1 MEIGFDACLEV
12 DIIMEHKNLKVQ
24 MSELSSSVLVPTY
37 LSTRF
42 FSGTCPALNQM
53 WNTCK
58 VVADRRF
65 QQLVNLKFTFKASA
79 EHPSS
84 TTAPIHW

>member
-1 MEIGFDACLEV
+1 MDIQCSLAGQLTDGVVFGFKYVQGMEIGFDACLED

-42 FSGTCPALNQM
+42 FFWHFSS
-53 WNTCK
+53 
-58 VVADRRF
+58 
-65 QQLVNLKFTFKASA
+65 LKSDV
-79 EHPSS
+79 EYL
-84 TTAPIHW
+84 